1 MKHPHILAISILLLY
16 SLSGYSQTD
25 SIKLS
30 EQYFLEGMDAYNF
43 THRKQAG
50 ELFVLAVTAN
60 ASNANANFM
69 AGKAIM
75 ESERKGKSLPYF
87 LRANKLNPAID
98 EDILFFI
105 GKAFHYSE
113 QFDSALHYY
122 HRFNQVLSRAL
133 RFERS
138 VKMNEV
144 NWKIFECNNAIVYK
158 KNPVKV
164 SIVDMDE
171 SINSE
176 FPDYAPTIA
185 ANESFMVFTTR
196 RPEKNNN
203 PGLAQDLEYY
213 EEIHIARKVDGKWQ
227 PSVNLGDPLNT
238 SFHNASVSLSP
249 DGTEMFMYKDE
260 NGGDIYESDILPDG
274 NWSKP
279 KRLNGFIN
287 SPYLENS
294 ATVTLDNKQFFF
306 VSNRPGGYGG
316 SDIYT
321 ATQNKRG
328 EWGQVRNI
336 GPAINTSRD
345 EEDVYISVKGNH
357 LYFSSNGHAGMGDLD
372 IYRSTFD
379 SLKQQW
385 LEPVN
390 MGYPL
395 NSVENDFYFTLN
407 GDEQYAYISSVR
419 EETKGD
425 EDIYRVDLSEWQPIP
440 SKELM
445 ATQLEL
451 ASTKGSEPAV
461 PISTVSTLESAP
473 ISTELILKAIDAE
486 TRQPIPATVF
496 LVNEKREEVSLAI
509 SPDGTYRYPISSNV
523 KTKLLINVS
532 AVGYQSYSSIVHL
545 LGQSKSPDTI
555 LEEVAL
561 KRTAQKNFQL
571 MNLYHD
577 INKAESRNEE
587 DLLMVLQWMKENP
600 STKVSITSFT
610 DNMGGEAFNL
620 ELSKKRAEVSK
631 KFLINRGI
639 SESRIRAVGL
649 GEAQP
654 RGNNGDYLGRKLN
667 RRSELLIE

>member
-1 MKHPHILAISILLLY
+1 
-16 SLSGYSQTD
+16 
-25 SIKLS
+25 
-30 EQYFLEGMDAYNF
+30 MDAYNF
-43 THRKQAG
+43 THRKQAS
-50 ELFVLAVTAN
+50 ELFVMAVSAN
-60 ASNANANFM
+60 PKSAKANFM

-75 ESERKGKSLPYF
+75 ESERKGKSLSYF
-87 LRANKLNPAID
+87 LNANKLDPAID

-138 VKMNEV
+138 LKTTEV
-144 NWKIFECNNAIVYK
+144 NWKIFECNNAMVYK

-171 SINSE
+171 NINSE

-185 ANESFMVFTTR
+185 ADESFMVFTTR
-196 RPEKNNN
+196 RPEKNKN
-203 PGLAQDLEYY
+203 PILAQDLEYY
-213 EEIHIARKVDGKWQ
+213 EEIHVARRVDGKWQ
-227 PSVNLGDPLNT
+227 PSVNLGGPLNT
-238 SFHNASVSLSP
+238 SYHNASVSLSP

-260 NGGDIYESDILPDG
+260 NGGDIYEADILPDG
-274 NWSKP
+274 TWSKP

-287 SPYLENS
+287 SPYSENS
-294 ATVTLDNKQFFF
+294 ATVTLDNKQLFF
-306 VSNRPGGYGG
+306 VSNRPGGFGG

-328 EWGQVRNI
+328 EWGQVKNL
-336 GPAINTSRD
+336 GPLINTSRD

-379 SLKQQW
+379 SVKLQW
-385 LEPVN
+385 SEPIN

-407 GDEQYAYISSVR
+407 GDERYGYISSMR
-419 EETKGD
+419 DETKGD
-425 EDIYRVDLSEWQPIP
+425 EDIYRVDLLEWQPIP

-445 ATQLEL
+445 ATKLEL
-451 ASTKGSEPAV
+451 ASTKGNDPSMPV
-461 PISTVSTLESAP
+461 VSATTPVGLPS
-473 ISTELILKAIDAE
+473 SSELILKPFDSE
-486 TRQPIPATVF
+486 TQQPLPATVS
-496 LVNEKREEVSLAI
+496 LVNEKKEEITLSVG
-509 SPDGTYRYPISSNV
+509 PDGTYHFPISSGQQSKFLVNV
-523 KTKLLINVS
+523 LAN
-532 AVGYQSYSSIVHL
+532 GYEPYRSIVHFLGQSNSPSSIV
-545 LGQSKSPDTI
+545 
-555 LEEVAL
+555 EEVAL
-561 KRTAQKNFQL
+561 KKVAAQKNFQI

-577 INKAESRNEE
+577 INKAESRNQE

-600 STKVSITSFT
+600 STKVSISSFT
-610 DNMGGEAFNL
+610 DNMGGEAYNL
-620 ELSKKRAEVSK
+620 ELSMKRAEASK
-631 KFLINRGI
+631 KFLINGGI

-654 RGNNGDYLGRKLN
+654 RGNNDDYLGRRIN
-667 RRSELLIE
+667 RRTELVIE